1 MRTDRFTSRIS
12 LLGKVALLSLVPV
25 VALGITLGILLNN
38 LIRDQVLGNARESAV
53 LVSRMGVQPLLSPED
68 IEQGLS
74 WQRLWKFDEALTSSG
89 LNKRVEQ
96 IKIYNRDGD
105 IVYSDNKA
113 LIGPSSEE
121 GHEFEHAL
129 KGDIE
134 VELVSAADEA
144 ASHGHVAPEDG
155 GEYLEVYV
163 PLRFSDEGKVGGVFE
178 IYMPY
183 GPIAATI
190 AHNTRI
196 LYGVLLAGLGILYL
210 ALFRIVVGASKTL
223 RTQAVELQNQADERQ
238 HQAMHDACSRGF
250 RTGSY

>member
-1 MRTDRFTSRIS
+1 MRTDRFTSRMS

-38 LIRDQVLGNARESAV
+38 LIREQVLNNARESAV

-105 IVYSDNKA
+105 VIYSDNKA

-121 GHEFEHAL
+121 GHGFEQCT
-129 KGDIE
+129 
-134 VELVSAADEA
+134 
-144 ASHGHVAPEDG
+144 
-155 GEYLEVYV
+155 
-163 PLRFSDEGKVGGVFE
+163 EG
-178 IYMPY
+178 
-183 GPIAATI
+183 
-190 AHNTRI
+190 
-196 LYGVLLAGLGILYL
+196 
-210 ALFRIVVGASKTL
+210 
-223 RTQAVELQNQADERQ
+223 
-238 HQAMHDACSRGF
+238 
-250 RTGSY
+250 